1 MNLRGGALAV
11 LLLLSGLAVSVRP
24 QTADTA
30 ARHITLAEAVQLAL
44 KQNHVVRIAEL
55 QVEEKQHAKE
65 VARSGYFPSVTNESR
80 VFTVTDTQFIQIPA
94 GKFGTVDGA
103 PVPTQPATINQG
115 GKTFV
120 TSGTMLSQ
128 PLTDLFTRVKPANDA
143 AQAEVNAS
151 RADAQET
158 QNEVALKVH
167 QIYYQLLV
175 AQLRRSATTAKIRA
189 DQGLEGE
196 RVEQVKY
203 GSELNEALIETR
215 AQVLEA
221 KQDLLTTELQI
232 SDLTMQLDDVM
243 GLPVTTQLTL
253 DSEVPAVQETCAREE
268 CVKIALESHPEVVAA
283 REEVKKASA
292 GVRSAK
298 ADYFPDVVGFARYSY
313 QNDVPFLARNFGTF
327 GASLNYD
334 IFDGGK
340 RHAALGESNSKLA
353 QARENLARVTDN
365 VELGVETALN
375 KLDRTKEMVDV
386 SEQVVALRD
395 ESSRVTTQELSK
407 GEALQSQADAAAAQD
422 LDAKALLLQAQLGYV
437 QAHDELLRAMGVAPQ

>member
-11 LLLLSGLAVSVRP
+11 LLLLSGLARSVRA

-80 VFTVTDTQFIQIPA
+80 IFTVTDTQFIQIPT
-94 GKFGTVDGA
+94 GKFGTVDGT
-103 PVPTQPATINQG
+103 PVPTQPTTINQG

-175 AQLRRSATTAKIRA
+175 AQLRRSATAAKIRA
-189 DQGLEGE
+189 DQDLEGE

-221 KQDLLTTELQI
+221 KQDLLTTEFQI

-298 ADYFPDVVGFARYSY
+298 ADYFPDIVGFARYSY

-353 QARENLARVTDN
+353 QARENLARLTDD

-375 KLDRTKEMVDV
+375 KLDRMKEMVDV

-395 ESSRVTTQELSK
+395 ESSRVTAQKLSK

-422 LDAKALLLQAQLGYV
+422 LDAQALLLQSQLGYA
-437 QAHDELLRAMGVAPQ
+437 QAHDELLQAMGVAPQ